1 MNGVGRGPLRL
12 ESIHDL
18 TKEAL
23 LETIDV
29 YLYGMTLLSHIYL
42 LKGPYPE
49 ADTYQEI
56 QESFVVPGG
65 ETANAVILLS
75 HFGLKVKVDG
85 SFLGVKTREEIL
97 DSFRHHGVDASLL
110 KMDEHYDGVEDFV
123 LVGGKTRT
131 VFGTF
136 QRYFS
141 DPIRRWSMPD
151 RDSIRSARVVSLDP
165 YFREA
170 SLQTAR
176 WCVEEGK
183 PTVVIDC
190 PPDDFLHQHA
200 AYSVLS
206 AEYLKQTFPGLD
218 RFEVLKCYTQ
228 SSEGWVVL
236 TAGSRDVL
244 YSRKGM
250 EPRTCR
256 PYPVEVKGTLGA
268 GDSFRAGVVYGLHQG
283 WDADKT
289 VRFAAATAAK
299 VCMKFPVAADP
310 PSLDEVLDRMK
321 KA

>member
-1 MNGVGRGPLRL
+1 
-12 ESIHDL
+12 
-18 TKEAL
+18 
-23 LETIDV
+23 
-29 YLYGMTLLSHIYL
+29 MTLLSHIHL

-56 QESFVVPGG
+56 RESYAVPGG
-65 ETANAVILLS
+65 ETANAAILLS
-75 HFGLKVKVDG
+75 HFGLKVRVDG
-85 SFLGVKTREEIL
+85 PFLGAKTRDGIL

-110 KMDEHYDGVEDFV
+110 KMDEGFDGVEDFV

-131 VFGTF
+131 VFGRF
-136 QRYFS
+136 QNYFS
-141 DPIRRWSMPD
+141 DSIQRWSAPD
-151 RDSIRSARVVSLDP
+151 LDSIRSARVVSLDP

-190 PPDDFLHQHA
+190 PPDEFLHQHA
-200 AYSVLS
+200 AYSVIS
-206 AEYLKQTFPGLD
+206 AEYLKQTFPGVE
-218 RFEVLKCYTQ
+218 RREILKRYTQ

-236 TAGSRDVL
+236 TAGSKDVL
-244 YSRKGM
+244 YSRKGE

-268 GDSFRAGVVYGLHQG
+268 GDSFRAGIVYGLHQG

-289 VRFAAATAAK
+289 VRFASATAAL
-299 VCMKFPVAADP
+299 VCTRFPVAADP
-310 PSLDEVLDRMK
+310 PGLEEVLGLME